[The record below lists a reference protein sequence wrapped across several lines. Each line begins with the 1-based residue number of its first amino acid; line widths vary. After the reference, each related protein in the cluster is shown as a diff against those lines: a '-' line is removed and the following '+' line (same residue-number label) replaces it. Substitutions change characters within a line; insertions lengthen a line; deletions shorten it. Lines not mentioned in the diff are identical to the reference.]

1 MTMIQYKG
9 KTLTPR
15 QFEVLELIGTG
26 YTNQEISKML
36 YLSSKTI
43 ESHIANI
50 RTILSIGEEARI
62 NDRRMVLLAKEMVDA
77 YKQYSFSMVETRASN
92 PLGLVA

>member
-1 MTMIQYKG
+1 MIKYKG

-50 RTILSIGEEARI
+50 RTILSTGEEARI
-62 NDRRMVLLAKEMVDA
+62 GDRRMVLLAKEMVDA
-77 YKQYSFSMVETRASN
+77 YKNFNFSTVETHASSS
-92 PLGLVA
+92 LGLAA